1 MMAERIVK
9 SKPTYYTNGAVMRQ
23 HSPSACCDGQC
34 VRTGAPLCTA
44 HRWEVQSL
52 LSLFQRS
59 AASVLLFS
67 LSLQSFQ

>member
-1 MMAERIVK
+1 MAENFVK
-9 SKPTYYTNGAVMRQ
+9 LELIYYSAGAIMGQ
-23 HSPSACCDGQC
+23 QSPSACCGGRC
-34 VRTGAPLCTA
+34 ARTEAPLCTA

-59 AASVLLFS
+59 VASVLLFL